1 MCGAGLMLGVVAARL
16 APGRTLALLAQAD
29 DGVRQQI
36 AAFVLTFGA
45 LGFILAL
52 TLPREAD

>member
-1 MCGAGLMLGVVAARL
+1 MLGVVAARL